1 MPDSHFISSGQ
12 LRLLTTPVRRIL
24 PPPADAD
31 GRSARE
37 DPGWSDEPLG
47 VAVSD
52 LMASR
57 GLTQTALARCS
68 GVSQTHI
75 SRVIH
80 GQSAASTPLIEAL
93 ATALGVAP
101 THFLDFRLDAVMRV
115 VERSPCLLDELF
127 EQSLSAVECRAW
139 EALVHSK
146 ERLGQTVQSLVVQRG
161 VTLDELG
168 EDAELAPGHLRRII
182 ERNAVVS
189 SVELIERL
197 ARAID
202 VPPEYFLE
210 YRAALLREW
219 LREDPQRLDAVFSR
233 LCGQWEETRT
243 ALATRVALA
252 PYAEWPT
259 RPLRH
264 PRQATRSE
272 IMRAIVEIAR
282 IEGPVIGSRVYSVY
296 ARAAGL
302 RWITR
307 GVRSLLN
314 RAAADAVRRGLL
326 LAESETREPTQKDL
340 VLRIP
345 RTPRVAPRERGERQF
360 GEIPLGELRWVI
372 ARVREAA
379 TDADG
384 VRRHVLVTYGMDA
397 LTELEQ
403 HRFEQALGKESR

>member
-1 MPDSHFISSGQ
+1 
-12 LRLLTTPVRRIL
+12 
-24 PPPADAD
+24 
-31 GRSARE
+31 
-37 DPGWSDEPLG
+37 
-47 VAVSD
+47 
-52 LMASR
+52 
-57 GLTQTALARCS
+57 
-68 GVSQTHI
+68 
-75 SRVIH
+75 
-80 GQSAASTPLIEAL
+80 
-93 ATALGVAP
+93 
-101 THFLDFRLDAVMRV
+101 
-115 VERSPCLLDELF
+115 
-127 EQSLSAVECRAW
+127 
-139 EALVHSK
+139 
-146 ERLGQTVQSLVVQRG
+146 
-161 VTLDELG
+161 
-168 EDAELAPGHLRRII
+168 
-182 ERNAVVS
+182 
-189 SVELIERL
+189 
-197 ARAID
+197 
-202 VPPEYFLE
+202 
-210 YRAALLREW
+210 
-219 LREDPQRLDAVFSR
+219 
-233 LCGQWEETRT
+233 
-243 ALATRVALA
+243 
-252 PYAEWPT
+252 
-259 RPLRH
+259 
-264 PRQATRSE
+264 
-272 IMRAIVEIAR
+272 MRAIVEIAR